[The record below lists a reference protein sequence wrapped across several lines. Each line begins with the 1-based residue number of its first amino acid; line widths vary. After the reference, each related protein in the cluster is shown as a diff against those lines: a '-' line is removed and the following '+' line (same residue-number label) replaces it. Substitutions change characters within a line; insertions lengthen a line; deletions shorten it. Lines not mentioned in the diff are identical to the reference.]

1 MKKFLSLL
9 VVLALCFTLFSCG
22 NNPSPKD
29 VANSYL
35 SAIKA
40 GDTEKLS
47 KLYAGDVSDVSFDEV
62 TDMDDSYSD
71 EFLDTIKSKL
81 LSFEYTVSNETING
95 DQATVDVTIK
105 TYDIG
110 TAFSDTISEY
120 FSQAMTLIFSGASE
134 DKLNSLL
141 EETFT
146 KKINEAAF
154 DYESTV
160 PLKLTK
166 TETGWII
173 DKFEE
178 DSEFPNALTG
188 GMVDAVKDMADAFG
202 TDDTENI
209 E

>member
-1 MKKFLSLL
+1 
-9 VVLALCFTLFSCG
+9 
-22 NNPSPKD
+22 
-29 VANSYL
+29 
-35 SAIKA
+35 
-40 GDTEKLS
+40 
-47 KLYAGDVSDVSFDEV
+47 
-62 TDMDDSYSD
+62 
-71 EFLDTIKSKL
+71 
-81 LSFEYTVSNETING
+81 
-95 DQATVDVTIK
+95 
-105 TYDIG
+105 
-110 TAFSDTISEY
+110 
-120 FSQAMTLIFSGASE
+120 MTLIFSGASE